1 MSSQKRFY
9 QKNKEYIGLVRQLYY
24 EENKK
29 YILDTNKQ
37 YRKDNLQQ
45 VKKKQRN
52 WYIQNKQYTDCP
64 CGSTYIVHNK
74 KNHEKT
80 GKHKYFLTYNK
91 IQEKQQRTYA
101 KNTETK
107 KYNKKDLTEYS
118 LDMPHTKIQIQ
129 KGFFKI
135 VFV

>member
-1 MSSQKRFY
+1 MNPQKKYY
-9 QKNKEYIGLVRQLYY
+9 QKNKEYIGLVRKLYY
-24 EENKK
+24 EEHKEH
-29 YILDTNKQ
+29 ILDTNKQ

-64 CGSTYIVHNK
+64 CGSTYIIHNK

-80 GKHKYFLTYNK
+80 GKHKYFLRYNT
-91 IQEKQQRTYA
+91 IQEKQQRTY
-101 KNTETK
+101 NTTK
-107 KYNKKDLTEYS
+107 KTKVYQQHQEEDICKKPYK
-118 LDMPHTKIQIQ
+118 KIQIQ

-135 VFV
+135 VFL